1 MTEEDFRKNPPYG
14 FTAVELPSEEEKP
27 KRSDFSIALTEA
39 LEAELATFGEEILW
53 RKTPTKAIAG
63 TSKETKA
70 MMAAGYYENATLN
83 LLIVPTDS
91 IPELEDTSPPK
102 VNELLTL
109 RESTWRIT
117 QVDQLELAHGFQL
130 TIEKLP

>member
-1 MTEEDFRKNPPYG
+1 MTEDFRNDPPYG
-14 FTAVELPSEEEKP
+14 FTAVELPTNKP
-27 KRSDFSIALTEA
+27 PRSDFSIALTEA
-39 LEAELATFGEEILW
+39 LKAELDTFGEEITW
-53 RKTPTKAIAG
+53 RNTATKAIAG

-83 LLIVPTDS
+83 LLILPTDS
-91 IPELEDTSPPK
+91 IDLEDKSPPK
-102 VNELLTL
+102 VNELITL
-109 RESTWRIT
+109 RESSWRIS